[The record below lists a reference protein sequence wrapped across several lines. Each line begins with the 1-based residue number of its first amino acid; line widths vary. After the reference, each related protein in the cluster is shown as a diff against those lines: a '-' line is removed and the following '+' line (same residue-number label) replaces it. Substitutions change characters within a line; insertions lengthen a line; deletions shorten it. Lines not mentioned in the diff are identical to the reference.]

1 MFTLL
6 EFAVGAVALAAF
18 VFLVIIPAWRRVT
31 RPKGTPDG
39 HS

>member
-6 EFAVGAVALAAF
+6 EFAVGAVVVAAF

-31 RPKGTPDG
+31 RPKG
-39 HS
+39 HSDE